1 MDLRFC
7 GVDLMTEDVTRPLG
21 GYMIIEINS
30 APGLDNYLFM
40 GLEQQDYVDALY
52 LKVLCAI
59 MNGVEPKSEWQEAEN
74 PLC

>member
-1 MDLRFC
+1 
-7 GVDLMTEDVTRPLG
+7 
-21 GYMIIEINS
+21 MIIEINS